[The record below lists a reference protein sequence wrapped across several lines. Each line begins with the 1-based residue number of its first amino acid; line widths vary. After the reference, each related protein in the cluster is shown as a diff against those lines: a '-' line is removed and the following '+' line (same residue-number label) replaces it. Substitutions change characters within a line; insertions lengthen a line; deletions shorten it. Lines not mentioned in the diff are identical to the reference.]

1 MYFGPEPFRALK
13 TNSRI
18 LKSVLWRTELPAC
31 FVFFLLGTYQMYQMK
46 QSDIQNLYL
55 LDLGDRHDEI
65 MRRCQKGVSVR
76 ETCHNDT
83 RGTQQTHLMY
93 LVIICS
99 PSCWWESWVKF
110 PQNIPGVLQH
120 LICIFP
126 HCNLFFSIK
135 MPFLFNQE
143 VSWGTSSLQCAE
155 RRK

>member
-65 MRRCQKGVSVR
+65 MRRCQKGVSVQ
-76 ETCHNDT
+76 ETCRNET
-83 RGTQQTHLMY
+83 RERQQTHLMY
-93 LVIICS
+93 FSHHLLTVMLM
-99 PSCWWESWVKF
+99 ESWVKF
-110 PQNIPGVLQH
+110 LQNIPGVLQH

-143 VSWGTSSLQCAE
+143 VSWGTSSLQFAE

>member
-46 QSDIQNLYL
+46 QSDIQNLYV
-55 LDLGDRHDEI
+55 LDLGDRHDVI
-65 MRRCQKGVSVR
+65 MRRCQKGVSVQ
-76 ETCHNDT
+76 ETCHNET
-83 RGTQQTHLMY
+83 REATNTFNVFSHHLLTVM
-93 LVIICS
+93 LM
-99 PSCWWESWVKF
+99 ESWVKF

-120 LICIFP
+120 LICIFLY
-126 HCNLFFSIK
+126 CNLFFSIK

-143 VSWGTSSLQCAE
+143 VSWGTSSLQFAE